1 MLRLVLSCCAVMLL
15 TGAAVAKPGFAS
27 STVNLRAEANTTSAI
42 VTKIPGGSLI
52 DVGDCTDGWC
62 AATFQDKSGFAIATA
77 LDTTG
82 RVTRP
87 APARRAGVAPADDF
101 EPVAPDFGPT
111 YAVAPP
117 PVVYYGRPYW
127 YGPRPYWGY
136 GYGRYGETGGG
147 EGFAR
152 RRKPG

>member
-1 MLRLVLSCCAVMLL
+1 MLL
-15 TGAAVAKPGFAS
+15 TGAAAAKPGFAS
-27 STVNLRAEANTTSAI
+27 STVNLRAEANTTSAV

-62 AATFQDKSGFAIATA
+62 AVTFQGQNGFAIATA

-82 RVTRP
+82 RVTRR
-87 APARRAGVAPADDF
+87 AAARRAAPGDDF
-101 EPVAPDFGPT
+101 EPVAPGYGPA

-117 PVVYYGRPYW
+117 PAVYYGASPYWYGRPYW

-136 GYGRYGETGGG
+136 RRYGGW
-147 EGFAR
+147 R
-152 RRKPG
+152 RW